1 MSEAPQTFEA
11 KLTRIEAIVKELE
24 GGQPDLDRQLAL
36 YREGKTLEREC
47 DALLKNAEKELE
59 RAAQSV
65 PNADPSP

>member
-36 YREGKTLEREC
+36 YREGKTHEREC
-47 DALLKNAEKELE
+47 DVLLKNAEKELE
-59 RAAQSV
+59 RAAQST
-65 PNADPSP
+65 PNADPSL